1 MMLQGACGKDQGH
14 GRPRHPAAAPPEFP
28 SGRLRAVRAPAG
40 DGRRGPAAGLRR
52 RHAERRRRLG
62 RSGRRQRRPQR
73 GVRDLALRTLAE
85 AWRRVPA
92 GTALSQGVRINLAA
106 GTYPESALPA
116 YWENRRGTFAAPVIV
131 RAADGPGTA
140 RLPTVNV
147 FDCHH
152 LRFEGLEISA
162 AARCTFQPA
171 FTCALTQA
179 KYRILS
185 RQFAHSTSRR
195 VVSRRGL
202 EETGRLR
209 ISSWRSRIEQFR
221 NTTVTMETTADQGL
235 SATFGRNK
243 RFFSTGRP
251 SGTQVQSLLCK

>member
-1 MMLQGACGKDQGH
+1 M
-14 GRPRHPAAAPPEFP
+14 
-28 SGRLRAVRAPAG
+28 RAPAG

-162 AARCTFQPA
+162 AGGDCERRSKSAARGGVARPVEQCSAQL
-171 FTCALTQA
+171 C
-179 KYRILS
+179 S
-185 RQFAHSTSRR
+185 
-195 VVSRRGL
+195 VVGQDNRGGAAISPFRERGTRRG
-202 EETGRLR
+202 
-209 ISSWRSRIEQFR
+209 
-221 NTTVTMETTADQGL
+221 
-235 SATFGRNK
+235 
-243 RFFSTGRP
+243 
-251 SGTQVQSLLCK
+251 